1 MLSRNNHQEQ
11 FKKYEPKKQRF
22 TIKKLSVGV
31 ASVLL
36 GISFANGV
44 SADTT
49 DANADANTNNGDGS
63 EQTDHNL
70 VLNSAN
76 NQTLKEATTANQ
88 ASGAMPVSQN
98 PAGDLKT
105 PVADQFEQTV
115 ASAASQAI
123 AQSTLANTNDSA
135 NASVQNTAQPAAANQ
150 DNRLSKETTAD
161 TQSFATQSFNVS
173 NNATDLDNSAMLA
186 QLFRTSLAAVPA
198 SEGTT
203 NTTPVNLSTYNPN
216 FNITNGKE
224 YSTYFGNLPQTQ
236 IGFSQYRDITNNNV
250 LTLATD
256 KDNPG
261 NNIYFYVNSKLA
273 TTIGKDEWTK
283 PWNGPLT
290 ITQTN
295 GNVYSGGTY
304 KYSRKIVTFGGYK
317 YTRINLENGNG
328 MSPVDVP
335 STGAFTTSGSNLMIL
350 WGDGDPIAKSPVAQQ
365 RWNSGGERIPG
376 KVQQTI
382 WYVNADTGEVMA
394 HKSSDLLVA
403 GQHYDVSAASP
414 AKVEY
419 KGQVYDLINR
429 TDGKYDSSELNEQV
443 LNAVLTNNNGEKIT
457 VRDVINTPL
466 EGKIGSSR
474 KGNITVG
481 TTDYGP
487 SRIYVS
493 QQLDDGGT
501 ISLNT
506 YDIQPSDSTPGAM
519 AATFVDAGNI
529 SAKRLPSVYTANT
542 GDETQD
548 AAAATAQGARSAVF
562 NNRVPGNQDVVFL
575 YRTPKAQEQKA
586 NVTFINDDTGV
597 AISAIQTATGKSGE
611 TITFPNAAYTVADLE
626 KTYTY
631 NGTTG
636 NGVVNGAAS
645 GSFTNVTFP
654 VYDSDN
660 DTTQSFVIHFKNKT
674 PDMPTYHQGKE
685 ESVTVNRTINYY
697 DKVTG
702 AKIPSD
708 LIATNPVKDSV
719 IFTRTQVLDQNGKVV
734 GYGTV
739 SSDGK
744 SFRTQDWHTAEGL
757 TTDEFAAKKSA
768 DLSAFNYTAPEFQDG
783 TSANVVAAHEVT
795 PDTQN
800 LEYNVYYG
808 HQTQQVTTN
817 QDVTRRFH

>member
-808 HQTQQVTTN
+808 H
-817 QDVTRRFH
+817 

>member
-236 IGFSQYRDITNNNV
+236 MGFSQYRDITNNNV

-474 KGNITVG
+474 KGK
-481 TTDYGP
+481 D
-487 SRIYVS
+487 R
-493 QQLDDGGT
+493 
-501 ISLNT
+501 
-506 YDIQPSDSTPGAM
+506 
-519 AATFVDAGNI
+519 
-529 SAKRLPSVYTANT
+529 KSV
-542 GDETQD
+542 
-548 AAAATAQGARSAVF
+548 V
-562 NNRVPGNQDVVFL
+562 
-575 YRTPKAQEQKA
+575 
-586 NVTFINDDTGV
+586 
-597 AISAIQTATGKSGE
+597 
-611 TITFPNAAYTVADLE
+611 
-626 KTYTY
+626 
-631 NGTTG
+631 
-636 NGVVNGAAS
+636 
-645 GSFTNVTFP
+645 
-654 VYDSDN
+654 
-660 DTTQSFVIHFKNKT
+660 
-674 PDMPTYHQGKE
+674 
-685 ESVTVNRTINYY
+685 
-697 DKVTG
+697 
-702 AKIPSD
+702 
-708 LIATNPVKDSV
+708 
-719 IFTRTQVLDQNGKVV
+719 
-734 GYGTV
+734 
-739 SSDGK
+739 
-744 SFRTQDWHTAEGL
+744 
-757 TTDEFAAKKSA
+757 
-768 DLSAFNYTAPEFQDG
+768 
-783 TSANVVAAHEVT
+783 
-795 PDTQN
+795 
-800 LEYNVYYG
+800 
-808 HQTQQVTTN
+808 
-817 QDVTRRFH
+817 

>member
-443 LNAVLTNNNGEKIT
+443 LNAVLTNNNARN
-457 VRDVINTPL
+457 VN
-466 EGKIGSSR
+466 
-474 KGNITVG
+474 
-481 TTDYGP
+481 
-487 SRIYVS
+487 
-493 QQLDDGGT
+493 
-501 ISLNT
+501 LN
-506 YDIQPSDSTPGAM
+506 
-519 AATFVDAGNI
+519 
-529 SAKRLPSVYTANT
+529 
-542 GDETQD
+542 
-548 AAAATAQGARSAVF
+548 
-562 NNRVPGNQDVVFL
+562 
-575 YRTPKAQEQKA
+575 
-586 NVTFINDDTGV
+586 
-597 AISAIQTATGKSGE
+597 
-611 TITFPNAAYTVADLE
+611 
-626 KTYTY
+626 
-631 NGTTG
+631 
-636 NGVVNGAAS
+636 
-645 GSFTNVTFP
+645 
-654 VYDSDN
+654 
-660 DTTQSFVIHFKNKT
+660 
-674 PDMPTYHQGKE
+674 
-685 ESVTVNRTINYY
+685 
-697 DKVTG
+697 
-702 AKIPSD
+702 
-708 LIATNPVKDSV
+708 
-719 IFTRTQVLDQNGKVV
+719 
-734 GYGTV
+734 
-739 SSDGK
+739 
-744 SFRTQDWHTAEGL
+744 
-757 TTDEFAAKKSA
+757 
-768 DLSAFNYTAPEFQDG
+768 
-783 TSANVVAAHEVT
+783 
-795 PDTQN
+795 
-800 LEYNVYYG
+800 
-808 HQTQQVTTN
+808 
-817 QDVTRRFH
+817 

>member
-365 RWNSGGERIPG
+365 R
-376 KVQQTI
+376 
-382 WYVNADTGEVMA
+382 
-394 HKSSDLLVA
+394 
-403 GQHYDVSAASP
+403 
-414 AKVEY
+414 
-419 KGQVYDLINR
+419 
-429 TDGKYDSSELNEQV
+429 
-443 LNAVLTNNNGEKIT
+443 
-457 VRDVINTPL
+457 
-466 EGKIGSSR
+466 
-474 KGNITVG
+474 
-481 TTDYGP
+481 
-487 SRIYVS
+487 
-493 QQLDDGGT
+493 
-501 ISLNT
+501 
-506 YDIQPSDSTPGAM
+506 
-519 AATFVDAGNI
+519 
-529 SAKRLPSVYTANT
+529 
-542 GDETQD
+542 
-548 AAAATAQGARSAVF
+548 
-562 NNRVPGNQDVVFL
+562 
-575 YRTPKAQEQKA
+575 
-586 NVTFINDDTGV
+586 
-597 AISAIQTATGKSGE
+597 
-611 TITFPNAAYTVADLE
+611 
-626 KTYTY
+626 
-631 NGTTG
+631 
-636 NGVVNGAAS
+636 
-645 GSFTNVTFP
+645 
-654 VYDSDN
+654 
-660 DTTQSFVIHFKNKT
+660 
-674 PDMPTYHQGKE
+674 
-685 ESVTVNRTINYY
+685 
-697 DKVTG
+697 
-702 AKIPSD
+702 
-708 LIATNPVKDSV
+708 
-719 IFTRTQVLDQNGKVV
+719 
-734 GYGTV
+734 
-739 SSDGK
+739 
-744 SFRTQDWHTAEGL
+744 
-757 TTDEFAAKKSA
+757 
-768 DLSAFNYTAPEFQDG
+768 
-783 TSANVVAAHEVT
+783 
-795 PDTQN
+795 
-800 LEYNVYYG
+800 
-808 HQTQQVTTN
+808 
-817 QDVTRRFH
+817 

>member
-443 LNAVLTNNNGEKIT
+443 LNAVLTNNNGEKLLLGMLLIH
-457 VRDVINTPL
+457 
-466 EGKIGSSR
+466 
-474 KGNITVG
+474 
-481 TTDYGP
+481 
-487 SRIYVS
+487 
-493 QQLDDGGT
+493 
-501 ISLNT
+501 
-506 YDIQPSDSTPGAM
+506 
-519 AATFVDAGNI
+519 
-529 SAKRLPSVYTANT
+529 RL
-542 GDETQD
+542 
-548 AAAATAQGARSAVF
+548 
-562 NNRVPGNQDVVFL
+562 
-575 YRTPKAQEQKA
+575 K
-586 NVTFINDDTGV
+586 
-597 AISAIQTATGKSGE
+597 
-611 TITFPNAAYTVADLE
+611 E
-626 KTYTY
+626 K
-631 NGTTG
+631 
-636 NGVVNGAAS
+636 
-645 GSFTNVTFP
+645 
-654 VYDSDN
+654 
-660 DTTQSFVIHFKNKT
+660 
-674 PDMPTYHQGKE
+674 
-685 ESVTVNRTINYY
+685 
-697 DKVTG
+697 
-702 AKIPSD
+702 
-708 LIATNPVKDSV
+708 
-719 IFTRTQVLDQNGKVV
+719 
-734 GYGTV
+734 
-739 SSDGK
+739 
-744 SFRTQDWHTAEGL
+744 
-757 TTDEFAAKKSA
+757 
-768 DLSAFNYTAPEFQDG
+768 
-783 TSANVVAAHEVT
+783 
-795 PDTQN
+795 
-800 LEYNVYYG
+800 
-808 HQTQQVTTN
+808 
-817 QDVTRRFH
+817 